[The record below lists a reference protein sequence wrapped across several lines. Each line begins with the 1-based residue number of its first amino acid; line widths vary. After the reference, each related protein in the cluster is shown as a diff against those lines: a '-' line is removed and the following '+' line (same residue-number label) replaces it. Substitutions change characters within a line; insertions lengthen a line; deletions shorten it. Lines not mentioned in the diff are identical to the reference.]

1 MAYEEK
7 TDWLPDDPINEDD
20 VNRWEKG
27 IKDAHTDLA
36 AHKNDMNNPHNTTK
50 AQIGLGNVDNVQ
62 QAAKKDF
69 DKHEQDQVRHVT
81 EEERENWNAKE
92 TPGEA
97 QNKANQA
104 EANAK
109 AYTDSFA
116 ARRDNPNQVTK
127 AQVGLGNVE
136 NVKQA
141 SQADFDAH
149 LSNTKVHVSEGER
162 NKWNAAQL
170 IKLTGDDGKRIQ
182 LQDGTDI
189 LTLSSGFYCAV
200 GQSVV
205 NNPVE
210 GDATWYNYDIVEGGS
225 GRKTIVAYQS
235 WGSMMWIGMVHT
247 DGEFR
252 GWKQIATTDFI
263 DRVQSEL
270 DIHKNDKT
278 NPHSVTKQQVG
289 LGNVENVKQETPDG
303 AQKKADT
310 ALNQSKDYTNS
321 TAFITR
327 PLNSITD
334 ANDLNLPPGTY
345 RLDTNYMNANP
356 VLQNQFPLNDNRTGL
371 LIIYPSANKW
381 ATRQDW
387 FSISTKTLYTRVA
400 VNGTDYTDWYILET
414 SEGSQSKANKALAD
428 AKNYV
433 DTNYTN
439 QKLTVLTGSNAI
451 QDARTSGN
459 DYPAGITFMD
469 IGANNVTGYPLTY
482 GIVKNEKHS
491 NYRFAQYFY
500 GTGNESNSYFT
511 STGSWIRHWWADSG
525 WTAWHKIS
533 GFAHANIGTT
543 GKQQLIKGE
552 LQKVKYN
559 RKIKDSHNTFDTKN
573 NRFIVPNDGMFLVN
587 AGLYIENYQRYVN
600 YEMDIYLN
608 GVRYKNIAHYRVNPG
623 DQSDTTEINVGLYGA
638 ATVPANKEDYI
649 EIYLYVGY
657 SGDTT
662 RYTTESSGWYNYFDI
677 TEIGGRNYPIL

>member
-27 IKDAHTDLA
+27 IKDAHIDLA
-36 AHKNDMNNPHNTTK
+36 AHQNDMNNPHNTTK

-81 EEERENWNAKE
+81 STERENWNAKE

-97 QNKANQA
+97 QNKADQA

-414 SEGSQSKANKALAD
+414 SEGSQSKADKALAD

-433 DTNYTN
+433 ETNYTN

-451 QDARTSGN
+451 QDARISGN
-459 DYPAGITFMD
+459 DYKYGITFMD
-469 IGANNVTGYPLTY
+469 IGANNTTGYPLTY
-482 GIVKNEKHS
+482 GFVKNEKHS
-491 NYRFAQYFY
+491 NYRFTQYFY
-500 GTGNESNSYFT
+500 GNADTTSGSYDHVGT
-511 STGSWIRHWWADSG
+511 WIRHWWSDSG
-525 WTAWHKIS
+525 WTAWQKIS

-543 GKQQLIKGE
+543 GRQALIKGE
-552 LQKVKYN
+552 NNKIKFN
-559 RKIKDSHNTFDTKN
+559 RIIKDSHKLFDTKN
-573 NRFIVPNDGMFLVN
+573 NRFVASHAGMHLVG
-587 AGLYIENYQRYVN
+587 ASLYIENTERYSNFELYVYVN
-600 YEMDIYLN
+600 
-608 GVRYKNIAHYRVNPG
+608 GTKYKLMNQFRMPTPSNN
-623 DQSDTTEINVGLYGA
+623 SDNEFN
-638 ATVPANKEDYI
+638 ATVTGSVTVPLDAGDYV
-649 EIYLYVGY
+649 EIYVYVGY
-657 SGDTT
+657 SGDVT
-662 RYTTESSGWYNYFDI
+662 RYVTDSNGVLNYFDVL
-677 TEIGGRNYPIL
+677 ELGGRNYPRV

>member
-62 QAAKKDF
+62 QASKTEFNEHNHDST
-69 DKHEQDQVRHVT
+69 RHITSV
-81 EEERENWNAKE
+81 ERDEWNAKE
-92 TPGEA
+92 TPAGA
-97 QNKANQA
+97 QYKADQA

-109 AYTDSFA
+109 AYTDNFA

-141 SQADFDAH
+141 SLADFDAH
-149 LSNTKVHVSEGER
+149 LSNSKVHVSEGER

-210 GDATWYNYDIVEGGS
+210 GDAAWYNYDIVEGGS

-263 DRVQSEL
+263 DRVQTEL
-270 DIHKNDKT
+270 DLHENDKT

-310 ALNQSKDYTNS
+310 A
-321 TAFITR
+321 
-327 PLNSITD
+327 
-334 ANDLNLPPGTY
+334 
-345 RLDTNYMNANP
+345 
-356 VLQNQFPLNDNRTGL
+356 
-371 LIIYPSANKW
+371 
-381 ATRQDW
+381 
-387 FSISTKTLYTRVA
+387 
-400 VNGTDYTDWYILET
+400 
-414 SEGSQSKANKALAD
+414 
-428 AKNYV
+428 
-433 DTNYTN
+433 
-439 QKLTVLTGSNAI
+439 
-451 QDARTSGN
+451 
-459 DYPAGITFMD
+459 
-469 IGANNVTGYPLTY
+469 
-482 GIVKNEKHS
+482 
-491 NYRFAQYFY
+491 
-500 GTGNESNSYFT
+500 
-511 STGSWIRHWWADSG
+511 
-525 WTAWHKIS
+525 
-533 GFAHANIGTT
+533 
-543 GKQQLIKGE
+543 
-552 LQKVKYN
+552 
-559 RKIKDSHNTFDTKN
+559 
-573 NRFIVPNDGMFLVN
+573 
-587 AGLYIENYQRYVN
+587 
-600 YEMDIYLN
+600 
-608 GVRYKNIAHYRVNPG
+608 
-623 DQSDTTEINVGLYGA
+623 
-638 ATVPANKEDYI
+638 
-649 EIYLYVGY
+649 
-657 SGDTT
+657 
-662 RYTTESSGWYNYFDI
+662 
-677 TEIGGRNYPIL
+677 

>member
-50 AQIGLGNVDNVQ
+50 AQVGLGNVDNVQ

-69 DKHEQDQVRHVT
+69 DKHDQDQVRHIT
-81 EEERENWNAKE
+81 STERENWNAKE
-92 TPGEA
+92 TPSEA
-97 QNKANQA
+97 QNKADQA

-127 AQVGLGNVE
+127 AQVGLGNVV
-136 NVKQA
+136 NMKQA

-149 LSNTKVHVSEGER
+149 LSNSKVHVSEEER

-189 LTLSSGFYCAV
+189 LTLSSGFYYSI
-200 GQSVV
+200 GNSVV

-210 GDATWYNYDIVEGGS
+210 GDASWYNYDIIEGGS
-225 GRKTIVAYQS
+225 GSKTIVAYQS
-235 WGSMMWIGMVHT
+235 WSITMWIGMVHT

-252 GWKQIATTDFI
+252 GWKQIATTDII
-263 DRVQSEL
+263 DKIQSGLEL
-270 DIHKNDKT
+270 HKNDKA

-289 LGNVENVKQETPDG
+289 LGNVENVRQETPDG

-310 ALNQSKDYTNS
+310 ALNQSKNYTNS

-327 PLNSITD
+327 PLNSIAD
-334 ANDLNLPPGTY
+334 ANDLSLPPGTY
-345 RLDTNYMNANP
+345 RLDTNYLVANP
-356 VLQNQFPLNDNRTGL
+356 SLQNQFPINDNRTGL
-371 LIIYPSANKW
+371 LIIYPSVNKW

-400 VNGTDYTDWYILET
+400 VNGADYSDWYVLET
-414 SEGSQSKANKALAD
+414 SEGSQSKADKALAD
-428 AKNYV
+428 AKKYV

-439 QKLTVLTGSNAI
+439 QKLTILTGSNAI
-451 QDARTSGN
+451 QDARTGGN
-459 DYPAGITFMD
+459 EYPQGLTLMD
-469 IGANNVTGYPLTY
+469 VGQGNTTGYPLGY
-482 GIVKNEKHS
+482 GIVKNEKY
-491 NYRFAQYFY
+491 NDYRFTQYFY
-500 GTGNESNSYFT
+500 GTGNESGSYFD
-511 STGSWIRHWWADSG
+511 STGTWIRHWWNGSG
-525 WTAWHKIS
+525 WTAWQKIA

-543 GKQQLIKGE
+543 GKQLLTKGE
-552 LQKVKYN
+552 LQKINFN
-559 RKIKDSHNTFDTKN
+559 RKIKDSHNAFDIKN
-573 NRFIVPNDGMFLVN
+573 NRFIVPNDGMYVVN
-587 AGLYIENYQRYVN
+587 AGLYIENYQRYTN
-600 YEMDIYLN
+600 YETSIYVN
-608 GVRYKNIAHYRVNPG
+608 GVRYKNIAHYRVNPA
-623 DQSDTTEINVGLYGA
+623 DPSDTTDINIGLYGA
-638 ATVPANKEDYI
+638 ATVPANKGDYI

-657 SGDTT
+657 NGDTIRNIT
-662 RYTTESSGWYNYFDI
+662 DNPGWYNYFDI
-677 TEIGGRNYPIL
+677 TEIGGRNFPMI